1 MSTTMK
7 RIRMT
12 SQPKIEATELRHDIG
27 RFVDTRKKQIAV
39 SQEHK
44 LPVIAGPLVI
54 LHGPS
59 SREILTLIRD
69 SINIALGES
78 MQQPVQQNAAPTTGK
93 QLIADW
99 YGNHD
104 TALTQQQGR
113 RGYMPAPATSPA
125 KQKSYRARVVEWITD
140 YVGPRDNATSDDDY
154 RLAYKDA
161 YRQLMLRHGFD
172 VEQRARNFARKYIQK
187 EQPVP
192 AGNEPMD
199 FVERLGMTE
208 ELFKIVCEMYPLNAV
223 DPMMR
228 SEPVLAG
235 AQG

>member
-1 MSTTMK
+1 
-7 RIRMT
+7 
-12 SQPKIEATELRHDIG
+12 
-27 RFVDTRKKQIAV
+27 
-39 SQEHK
+39 
-44 LPVIAGPLVI
+44 VIQGPLLI
-54 LHGPS
+54 MHGPS

-78 MQQPVQQNAAPTTGK
+78 MRRPVQQNTAPTAGEPLVDNWHQPAQSQYPT
-93 QLIADW
+93 
-99 YGNHD
+99 
-104 TALTQQQGR
+104 R
-113 RGYMPAPATSPA
+113 RGYHPAPATMPA

-140 YVGPRDNATSDDDY
+140 YVGPRESGNLDADY
-154 RLAYKDA
+154 RKAYKDA

-172 VEQRARNFARKYIQK
+172 VEQRARNFARQYIRQEK
-187 EQPVP
+187 PIP

-208 ELFKIVCEMYPLNAV
+208 ELFKIVCEMYPLNAI

>member
-1 MSTTMK
+1 MNTATK
-7 RIRMT
+7 TRKNVKN
-12 SQPKIEATELRHDIG
+12 QPK
-27 RFVDTRKKQIAV
+27 Q
-39 SQEHK
+39 QHK

-78 MQQPVQQNAAPTTGK
+78 MRRPVQQNTVPTTSEP
-93 QLIADW
+93 LVNSW
-99 YGNHD
+99 HGNPD
-104 TALTQQQGR
+104 TARTQYPAR

-125 KQKSYRARVVEWITD
+125 KQKSFRSRIVEWITD
-140 YVGPRDNATSDDDY
+140 YVGPREAGRTDDNY
-154 RLAYKDA
+154 RIAYKEA

-199 FVERLGMTE
+199 FVERLNMTE

-235 AQG
+235 AQGLQG